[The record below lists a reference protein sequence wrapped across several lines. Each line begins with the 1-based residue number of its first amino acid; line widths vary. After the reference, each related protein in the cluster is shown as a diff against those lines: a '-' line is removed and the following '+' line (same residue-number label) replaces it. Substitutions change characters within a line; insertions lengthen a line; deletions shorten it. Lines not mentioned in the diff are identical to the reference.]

1 LRCCITLSIPTS
13 KGSVVFVL
21 DPDVEKRVKIE
32 TGVRR
37 QILERLYEEPRTV
50 SQLAREFNVSHT
62 AIAHHLLRM
71 LEDGEVEIAEDIV
84 GRNLPQEKYY
94 RSIARRVPI
103 KAPTQELQ
111 SGMDCFMNNLSNL
124 ILMGLFK
131 LREIYAEDLPQRENV
146 EDLVASLNGLL
157 FYSTLGLAGAMPYFL
172 EFYSKI
178 PKEDIEKFEQVSKGF
193 FDALMREERP
203 VRKMMEKL
211 HEVGLKTMDET
222 DERIR
227 EYYLT

>member
-1 LRCCITLSIPTS
+1 MLSVPTS

-37 QILERLYEEPRTV
+37 KILERLYEEPLTV

-71 LEDGEVEIAEDIV
+71 LEEGEVEIAEDIV

-94 RSIARRVPI
+94 RAIARRVLVI
-103 KAPTQELQ
+103 APTKELQ

-131 LREIYAEDLPQRENV
+131 LKETYAEDLPETENV
-146 EDLVASLNGLL
+146 RDMVATLNGVL
-157 FYSTLGLAGAMPYFL
+157 FYSALGIASAMPYFL
-172 EFYSKI
+172 EFYSKA
-178 PKEDIEKFEQVSKGF
+178 PKEDMEKFEMIADEF
-193 FDALMREERP
+193 FGNLLKKEKP
-203 VRKMMEKL
+203 VRKMVEKL
-211 HEVGLKTMDET
+211 HEMGLKTIDEV
-222 DERIR
+222 DERVR